1 MCFSCC
7 CCCCLFIALVV
18 SAPCKLSTPLHT
30 AAATLL
36 TCFLSSLFSYQGGL
50 LEALEA
56 DVVLVQ
62 HLVRVEVSL
71 VVVRG
76 YDHLLAHLAIV
87 GPVREDD
94 LVHLQASQTTATT
107 PTAAEKEIGPMQA
120 TSTKIANKEGVK
132 IRASRE
138 RKF

>member
-1 MCFSCC
+1 MC
-7 CCCCLFIALVV
+7 
-18 SAPCKLSTPLHT
+18 HT
-30 AAATLL
+30 YLRHRLL
-36 TCFLSSLFSYQGGL
+36 I
-50 LEALEA
+50 LE
-56 DVVLVQ
+56 
-62 HLVRVEVSL
+62 HLDENVHDAVGVR
-71 VVVRG
+71 
-76 YDHLLAHLAIV
+76 DHLLAHLAIV